1 MQCAFG
7 TRTALTTGLRT
18 LWCGESL
25 RSCLCK
31 SAGAP
36 SIWGLLMSAISERRA
51 VPLSSL
57 LHKNF
62 QSIEPP
68 RRAATRLGHLF
79 LAILI
84 LGSIS
89 RPAAAHAVL
98 VESTPAA
105 KSTTSGPSIVI
116 RLRFNARIDAARS
129 IIILIRKDGS
139 STKLQTIK
147 QPEPNTLTAT
157 ATGMQAGDY
166 SIRWQVL
173 APDGHITSGEIPFSV
188 GAS

>member
-1 MQCAFG
+1 
-7 TRTALTTGLRT
+7 
-18 LWCGESL
+18 
-25 RSCLCK
+25 
-31 SAGAP
+31 
-36 SIWGLLMSAISERRA
+36 MSVISERRA

-62 QSIEPP
+62 QSIELR
-68 RRAATRLGHLF
+68 RRAAARLGHLF

-84 LGSIS
+84 LGSTS

-105 KSTTSGPSIVI
+105 KSTTSGPSIVM
-116 RLRFNARIDAARS
+116 RLRFNARIDAGRS
-129 IIILIRKDGS
+129 IIILIRKDGF
-139 STKLQTIK
+139 STKLQIIK

-157 ATGMQAGDY
+157 ATDMQTGHY

-173 APDGHITSGEIPFSV
+173 APHAHITSGDITLSLGGSYRDCWVFR
-188 GAS
+188 

>member
-1 MQCAFG
+1 
-7 TRTALTTGLRT
+7 
-18 LWCGESL
+18 
-25 RSCLCK
+25 
-31 SAGAP
+31 
-36 SIWGLLMSAISERRA
+36 MSVISERRA

-62 QSIEPP
+62 QSIEL
-68 RRAATRLGHLF
+68 RGRTARLGHLF

-84 LGSIS
+84 LGSSS
-89 RPAAAHAVL
+89 RPVAAHAVL

-116 RLRFNARIDAARS
+116 RLRFNARIDAGRS

-157 ATGMQAGDY
+157 ATGMQTGDY

-188 GAS
+188 GGS

>member
-1 MQCAFG
+1 MQVG
-7 TRTALTTGLRT
+7 R
-18 LWCGESL
+18 
-25 RSCLCK
+25 
-31 SAGAP
+31 GAEHL
-36 SIWGLLMSAISERRA
+36 GLLMSVIRERRA

-62 QSIEPP
+62 QSIEL
-68 RRAATRLGHLF
+68 RGRTGRLGHLF

-84 LGSIS
+84 LGSSS

-116 RLRFNARIDAARS
+116 RLRFNARIDAGRS

-157 ATGMQAGDY
+157 ATGMQTGDY

-188 GAS
+188 GGS

>member
-7 TRTALTTGLRT
+7 TRTAQTIPLGT

-36 SIWGLLMSAISERRA
+36 NIWGLLMSVIGERRA
-51 VPLSSL
+51 VPLL
-57 LHKNF
+57 FHKNF
-62 QSIEPP
+62 QSIELR
-68 RRAATRLGHLF
+68 RRAATLLGHLF

-84 LGSIS
+84 LGSTS

-116 RLRFNARIDAARS
+116 RLRFNARIDAGRS

-139 STKLQTIK
+139 STKLQIIK

-157 ATGMQAGDY
+157 ATGMQTGDY

-188 GAS
+188 GGS

>member
-1 MQCAFG
+1 MRLWHAHC
-7 TRTALTTGLRT
+7 TENLVRDALV
-18 LWCGESL
+18 WESE
-25 RSCLCK
+25 RSCICK

-36 SIWGLLMSAISERRA
+36 NIWGLVMPVIRECRT

-62 QSIEPP
+62 QSIEL
-68 RRAATRLGHLF
+68 RGRTAARLGHLF

-84 LGSIS
+84 LGSTS

-116 RLRFNARIDAARS
+116 RLRFNARIDAGRS
-129 IIILIRKDGS
+129 IIILIRKDGF

-147 QPEPNTLTAT
+147 QSEPNTLTAT
-157 ATGMQAGDY
+157 ATGMRTGDY

-188 GAS
+188 GGS

>member
-1 MQCAFG
+1 M
-7 TRTALTTGLRT
+7 
-18 LWCGESL
+18 
-25 RSCLCK
+25 
-31 SAGAP
+31 
-36 SIWGLLMSAISERRA
+36 
-51 VPLSSL
+51 
-57 LHKNF
+57 
-62 QSIEPP
+62 
-68 RRAATRLGHLF
+68 
-79 LAILI
+79 AILI
-84 LGSIS
+84 LGSTS

-116 RLRFNARIDAARS
+116 RLRFNARIDAGRS
-129 IIILIRKDGS
+129 IIILIRKDGF

-188 GAS
+188 GGS

>member
-7 TRTALTTGLRT
+7 TRTALTIPLGT

-36 SIWGLLMSAISERRA
+36 NIWGLLMSVIRERRA

-62 QSIEPP
+62 QAIEL
-68 RRAATRLGHLF
+68 RGRTATRLGHLF

-116 RLRFNARIDAARS
+116 RLRFNARIDAGRS
-129 IIILIRKDGS
+129 IIILIRKDGF

-147 QPEPNTLTAT
+147 QSEPNTLTAT

-188 GAS
+188 GGS

>member
-1 MQCAFG
+1 
-7 TRTALTTGLRT
+7 
-18 LWCGESL
+18 
-25 RSCLCK
+25 
-31 SAGAP
+31 
-36 SIWGLLMSAISERRA
+36 MSVISERRA

-57 LHKNF
+57 LHKSF
-62 QSIEPP
+62 QSIGL
-68 RRAATRLGHLF
+68 RGRTATRLGHLF

-84 LGSIS
+84 LGSTS

-116 RLRFNARIDAARS
+116 RLRFNARIDAGRS
-129 IIILIRKDGS
+129 IIILIRKDGGL

-173 APDGHITSGEIPFSV
+173 APDGHITSGEIPFSI
-188 GAS
+188 GGS